1 MIKRGVHD
9 IRNEIT
15 FAANP
20 SFVFHDSCGFEAGS
34 SEEFEKIK
42 DFIVERSPAVRK
54 TLADTLHAIWYHQ
67 HLIPSHQYQTVLFA
81 GTASQLTVRGR
92 FQMQKSI
99 SSTGV
104 PGQVR
109 KTRCT
114 IHVAQQLISIIRFQF
129 Q

>member
-34 SEEFEKIK
+34 SEEFQEIK
-42 DFIVERSPAVRK
+42 DFIVERSVRK
-54 TLADTLHAIWYHQ
+54 TLADTLHAIWYNQ
-67 HLIPSHQYQTVLFA
+67 HLLPTHQYQTVLST

-92 FQMQKSI
+92 FQMQRSI
-99 SSTGV
+99 FSTGA

-109 KTRCT
+109 ETSCT
-114 IHVAQQLISIIRFQF
+114 IHVAHNLIFQF
-129 Q
+129 R